1 VLTINGRFLT
11 QPTTGVQR
19 YAREIV
25 ATLDQLLD
33 ELRLRRD
40 PVAANR
46 DDPQWDTR
54 IVSPAG
60 AVLDAPLHMIGLK
73 QTIGHGP
80 IWDQFIL
87 PFAAEGVL
95 LSLANKG
102 PLLSRHHIICIHDV
116 SVFLVPESFGTL
128 YRVYSQI
135 MSRLLAKMAEHVVT
149 VSHFSARMLSDLGLC
164 RAEKIS
170 VIPNGHEHVRRWRP
184 ELSRYAANDAGWR
197 PFIFVLGSRAHHKNV
212 KILLS
217 IAAELDALGLDIVM
231 AGGTNKVFSTIEAQ
245 SLPPNV
251 HRLGFVNDDDL
262 AALYRNALCLA
273 FPSLT
278 EGFGLPA
285 LEAQALGCPVIASKA
300 GSLPEVCGQA
310 ALYADPQSPREW
322 LEQIKRLQSDPGLAK
337 ALRQAGPRQAM
348 NYSWSNSARLYLDL
362 VTKMQKRHR
371 ANLSS
376 SERREFDTRQ
386 SARLEM

>member
-1 VLTINGRFLT
+1 MLTINGRFLT

-25 ATLDQLLD
+25 ASLDQLLY
-33 ELRLRRD
+33 ETRIGRD
-40 PVAANR
+40 PIAANR
-46 DDPQWDTR
+46 ADPHWDAR
-54 IVSPAG
+54 IVAPAG
-60 AVLDAPLHMIGLK
+60 AVLEAPLRAIALK

-80 IWDQFIL
+80 LWDHFVL
-87 PFAAEGVL
+87 PFATEGVL

-102 PLLSRHHIICIHDV
+102 PLFSRHHAICIHDV
-116 SVFLVPESFGTL
+116 SVSLVPESFDTL
-128 YRVYSQI
+128 YRLYSQA
-135 MSRLLAKMAEHVVT
+135 MSRLLAKTAEHVVT
-149 VSHFSARMLSDLGLC
+149 VSHFSARMLSELGLC
-164 RAEKIS
+164 KAEKIS

-197 PFIFVLGSRAHHKNV
+197 PFIFVLGSRARHKNV

-217 IAAELDALGLDIVM
+217 IAAELDALGLDLVM
-231 AGGTNKVFSTIEAQ
+231 AGGTNFIFSAIEAQ
-245 SLPPNV
+245 ALPPNV

-322 LEQIKRLQSDPGLAK
+322 LEQIKRLQSEPGLAA

-348 NYSWSNSARLYLDL
+348 KYSWSTSARLYLDL
-362 VTKMQKRHR
+362 VTKMQEHHLASPTSRERH
-371 ANLSS
+371 
-376 SERREFDTRQ
+376 EFETRQ